1 MELDAYSM
9 CCCHLSYRL
18 NGRLGTSS
26 RRDERGQSVQSDRA
40 GILNEPQARV
50 AAFCYLQGLV
60 EHGLLVPLVEDLDEP
75 TSLVFHGTSQRSA
88 HGLVWNAK
96 PTLSASQLRFLYVQ
110 AGLNI
115 PVDSMA
121 HYVTHARRWRH
132 RRAQ

>member
-1 MELDAYSM
+1 VPEVALANVYDYLLERY
-9 CCCHLSYRL
+9 HVEE
-18 NGRLGTSS
+18 
-26 RRDERGQSVQSDRA
+26 RDEPHA
-40 GILNEPQARV
+40 KI